1 MTIQKPTIE
10 QLCYSK
16 LLAYITASWN
26 GYIIARHHL
35 IVANALEAVERGEIK
50 RLIINLP
57 PRSGKTMELSEF
69 FPAWYWGRNPDKKII
84 FLTHGQEK
92 ADDVGRMVR
101 DQLIDPLHRRIFP
114 ACQVSES
121 SKSIHRMNTK
131 QRGEYYSIGMGG
143 QIVGRGAHLLI
154 IDDPIKGRA
163 EADSTLKQNR
173 LRAAYQGDI
182 YTRLMSGNAIIVCQ
196 TRWTNNDLTGW
207 LLTEHKRENWTV
219 INIPAIAEV
228 DNDILR
234 RSTGDTIWPEMEIFT
249 KEYLELVK
257 ATVGTREWNAQ
268 YQQRPI
274 DIEGGIVK
282 LSWFKY
288 YTVLP
293 EFERIVQSWDSVHKD
308 GVLTLKHDGLVKI
321 MSLEDLWGI
330 IDSNVEKNG
339 NREVKQVSG
348 WQVWGK
354 EDFTD
359 IKYILR
365 HPFNGKLKKVENRCG
380 GVLVT
385 DNHSI
390 INEKG
395 ERVKPEDISHRTNLP
410 WPRYKRVPT
419 VSNKSTKHALFIGS
433 KELAWTCGFFVA
445 EGSTS
450 IKTIYKETHIP
461 SLSVSIANKD
471 IATLYRCQKAIKENL
486 NIDTGIYG
494 PDKTG
499 MHRLCSND
507 KNLYYY
513 FNRFYDSKR
522 EKIVSD
528 DLFNAYTEVKE
539 AFLDGYIEGDGH
551 YTGKS
556 VDIVTKSQTLVYQ
569 IAWMINVL
577 TGNKPRFYHR
587 RDKPNIYRFMA
598 GNHRSDTLTNKV
610 TDVEYDGYVYDLE
623 TESHTFRA
631 GNILVSNT
639 ASKPEEIND
648 PSVCTTWGIT
658 GNAYYL
664 IDVFRKRLEYPAL
677 KKAVVKLYD
686 KFHPSA
692 VLIEDKSSGTSL
704 IQDIR
709 YDTKIPVIAIDPK
722 NVKKEIRMSVE
733 SDKIEAGRVFLPEK
747 ASWLVDYETEL
758 TQFPLY
764 ANDDMVDSTSQF
776 LKWIAGKGF
785 SGMVRLTGL

>member
-163 EADSTLKQNR
+163 EADSALKQNR

-293 EFERIVQSWDSVHKD
+293 EFERIVQSWDS
-308 GVLTLKHDGLVKI
+308 
-321 MSLEDLWGI
+321 
-330 IDSNVEKNG
+330 
-339 NREVKQVSG
+339 
-348 WQVWGK
+348 
-354 EDFTD
+354 
-359 IKYILR
+359 
-365 HPFNGKLKKVENRCG
+365 
-380 GVLVT
+380 
-385 DNHSI
+385 
-390 INEKG
+390 
-395 ERVKPEDISHRTNLP
+395 
-410 WPRYKRVPT
+410 
-419 VSNKSTKHALFIGS
+419 
-433 KELAWTCGFFVA
+433 
-445 EGSTS
+445 
-450 IKTIYKETHIP
+450 
-461 SLSVSIANKD
+461 
-471 IATLYRCQKAIKENL
+471 
-486 NIDTGIYG
+486 
-494 PDKTG
+494 
-499 MHRLCSND
+499 
-507 KNLYYY
+507 
-513 FNRFYDSKR
+513 
-522 EKIVSD
+522 
-528 DLFNAYTEVKE
+528 
-539 AFLDGYIEGDGH
+539 
-551 YTGKS
+551 
-556 VDIVTKSQTLVYQ
+556 
-569 IAWMINVL
+569 
-577 TGNKPRFYHR
+577 
-587 RDKPNIYRFMA
+587 
-598 GNHRSDTLTNKV
+598 
-610 TDVEYDGYVYDLE
+610 
-623 TESHTFRA
+623 
-631 GNILVSNT
+631 

-648 PSVCTTWGIT
+648 PSVCTTWGVT

-747 ASWLVDYETEL
+747 APWRVDYETEL

-776 LKWIAGKGF
+776 LKWIAGKGY
-785 SGMVRLTGL
+785 SGMVKVVGL